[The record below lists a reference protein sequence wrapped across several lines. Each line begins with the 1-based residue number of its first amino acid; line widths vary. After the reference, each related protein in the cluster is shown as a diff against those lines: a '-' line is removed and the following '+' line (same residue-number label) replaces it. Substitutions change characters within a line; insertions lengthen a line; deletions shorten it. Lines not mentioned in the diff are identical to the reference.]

1 MKLLSDCDEAA
12 KDTLGALFY
21 VAEQATKEMK
31 SDSDKWKQVLADI
44 LLLDQTDFSVEFSNL
59 LKTEEI

>member
-12 KDTLGALFY
+12 KDSLGALFY
-21 VAEQATKEMK
+21 VVDKVTKEMQ

-44 LLLDQTDFSVEFSNL
+44 LLLDQTDFSVEFTNL